1 MVFFSLL
8 SLMSCKDEEEITYTQ
23 FNALDDIIQIQ
34 VGVEEE
40 LPSNTVDLHSSTGQ
54 IIVGSATVDPSGGPI
69 GTTHVLTVIV
79 ADEWEDQVARVTVR
93 TDSGQRGE
101 DEYELTTDSADE
113 GLHQIKL
120 VSYGE
125 QGEIREDTF
134 TVRLWEVGDL
144 VIETFDTSQ
153 PEEEEGSE

>member
-1 MVFFSLL
+1 MVLFSLL
-8 SLMSCKDEEEITYTQ
+8 ALLACKEDEEIIYTQ
-23 FNALDDIIQIQ
+23 FNALDDIVDIE
-34 VGVEEE
+34 VGVAEE
-40 LPSNTVDLHSSTGQ
+40 LPSTTVDLHSSTGQ

-79 ADEWEDQVARVTVR
+79 SDEWEDQVPRVTVR
-93 TDSGQRGE
+93 TDSGSRGE

-120 VSYGE
+120 VSYGDE
-125 QGEIREDTF
+125 GEVRTDSF
-134 TVRLWEVGDL
+134 TIRLWEVEGL
-144 VIETFDTSQ
+144 PIEVYDTSL